1 MFGISILD
9 IVVLVSACV
18 VTIIVG
24 IVASRRVKGETDYY
38 LAGRKLGAFLQF
50 FMNFGMMTDSSGAPV
65 TASAVYQSGVSGMWL
80 SYQPLFNTPFF
91 WFTSVWWRRTR
102 LITAPDQFMERF
114 NSRPLAMAM
123 SVYAILIAV
132 MTISLGNII
141 AYNVASAMFIKP
153 ASQYTASEKTMIQQ
167 YHRYRVLRGEYESAT
182 LSPRQLPE
190 YRKLRSMR
198 EANLLRSS
206 VSYVHQVPFY
216 LVFVGIIASYIIL
229 GGVRA
234 AAYTDAIQ
242 GMLILAFSVL
252 LIPMGLKVVGGF
264 AGLHHALAA
273 SNFDIFGGGSHSG
286 LQEWTWY
293 SIAAF
298 VLLGVVSNLFPNGV
312 SITGRDEKAIR
323 IGVLGRAFTE
333 RFVMILWALCG
344 LIALAIFHGTH
355 QLSNPD
361 HAWGALSKQLLGPGL
376 LGLMI
381 AGLLL
386 GHMPNMGNYAVIF
399 ASTFNRN
406 VYEPIVRGRSAGHY
420 MLVAKA
426 ATGVILGVS
435 ILGAIFF
442 GSIAP
447 LWIQIVALNAFLGAT
462 GVMMFAWRRFSAL
475 AAGLAWIIWIGIFSV
490 LPWAIGNIPVLA
502 QSRALTIEASIKLP
516 IKSTAGAAPEYIT
529 DNHPI
534 FFASLRHVD
543 ATNPRSPI
551 EGHGRFRMELYTL
564 SLVGLPVK
572 QLSVAEIRAIDWLF
586 DALAPLVLMFILGML
601 FPSRESRKRR
611 AKLLPHGNSPAPAD
625 GSPDAEA
632 YAAAVMRGNLS
643 LLLARRETAEQAC
656 LRVDRFYA
664 KFRTP
669 VPPDAKDEEAEL
681 AESFRHPDRFDHL
694 KMFPNSDW
702 EFTRPSWRDTVG
714 FAACWAGVVV
724 VLIVLWWV
732 MQIGS

>member
-1 MFGISILD
+1 MYGISILD
-9 IVVLVSACV
+9 ILVLIGACA

-24 IVASRRVKGETDYY
+24 VVASRRVKGETDYY
-38 LAGRKLGAFLQF
+38 LAGRKLGPFLQF

-65 TASAVYQSGVSGMWL
+65 TASAVYESGISGMWL
-80 SYQPLFNTPFF
+80 SFQPLFNTPFF

-102 LITAPDQFMERF
+102 LITSPDQFMERF

-123 SVYAILIAV
+123 SIYAILIAV

-141 AYNVASAMFIKP
+141 AYNVASAMFVKP
-153 ASQYTASEKTMIQQ
+153 VSQYTVSEKLMVNQ
-167 YHRYRVLRGEYESAT
+167 YHQYRALRARYQSAT
-182 LSPRQLPE
+182 LSAKEVPLYQ
-190 YRKLRSMR
+190 KLRAMR

-206 VSYVHQVPFY
+206 VSYVHRIPFY

-242 GMLILAFSVL
+242 GVLILAFSVL

-273 SNFDIFGGGSHSG
+273 SNFDIFGGGNQSG

-298 VLLGVVSNLFPNGV
+298 VLLGVISNLFPNGV
-312 SITGRDEKAIR
+312 SVTGRDEKAIR
-323 IGVLGRAFTE
+323 IGVLGGAFTK

-344 LIALAIFHGTH
+344 LIALAMFSGAH

-361 HAWGALSKQLLGPGL
+361 HAWGAMSKQLLGPGL

-386 GHMPNMGNYAVIF
+386 GHMPNMGNYAIIF

-406 VYEPIVRGRSAGHY
+406 IYEPMVRGRSPGHY
-420 MLVAKA
+420 MLVAKT
-426 ATGVILGVS
+426 ATAVILLVS

-462 GVMMFAWRRFSAL
+462 GAMMFAWRRFSAM
-475 AAGLAWIIWIGIFSV
+475 AAGLSWIIWIVVFSI
-490 LPWAIGNIPVLA
+490 LPWTIGHIPALA
-502 QSRALTIEASIKLP
+502 QSKALTREASIKLP
-516 IKSTAGAAPEYIT
+516 IQTAPGAPPRYII
-529 DNHPI
+529 DRHPV
-534 FFASLRHVD
+534 FFAGLRHVD
-543 ATNPRSPI
+543 ATNPQSPM

-564 SLVGLPVK
+564 SLVGLPVDR
-572 QLSVAEIRAIDWLF
+572 LSVADIRTIDWLF
-586 DALAPLVLMFILGML
+586 DALAPLALMFILGL
-601 FPSRESRKRR
+601 VFPSRESGKRR
-611 AKLLPHGNSPAPAD
+611 ARLLQGGHYPQHVD
-625 GSPDAEA
+625 GAPDAGE
-632 YAAAVMRGNLS
+632 YAAAVMRGNLG
-643 LLLARRETAEQAC
+643 LMIAKRETGEQAC

-669 VPPDAKDEEAEL
+669 VPPHATDEEAEL
-681 AESFRHPDRFDHL
+681 AESFRRPDRYDHL
-694 KMFPNSDW
+694 KMFPKSDW
-702 EFTRPSWRDTVG
+702 EFTRPSLRDIAG
-714 FAACWAGVVV
+714 FAACWVGVVI
-724 VLIVLWWV
+724 VLIVLAWV
-732 MQIGS
+732 MQIR